1 MFTKGERDSSWSAT
15 PSNSLVQR
23 LHTHFPQGSMRWV
36 AVLRVS
42 GEEHRIALGSP
53 EDGDELSLHLP
64 AWYVESIG
72 IFGHGEEL
80 IVSFEKCERM
90 TKATALRFRTVDPI
104 PEWLSIRD
112 VLEEPLSQLGVLRQG
127 QILPIPVLESSVII
141 VEVCEPTDA
150 AFVFLDGEDVAMEVE
165 GLEEPAAAIP
175 SIRAEPVGF
184 ASPFEPADFRSM
196 FDSASASAT
205 ANATANA
212 SASAIHIQEE
222 EQEPVVTPRVGFVP
236 FSGKGHVLGTGR
248 VVWGP

>member
-1 MFTKGERDSSWSAT
+1 MFTKGDRDSAWSAT

-64 AWYVESIG
+64 AWYIESIG

-80 IVSFEKCERM
+80 IVSFEKSETM
-90 TKATALRFRTVDPI
+90 TRATALRFRTVDPI

-165 GLEEPAAAIP
+165 GLEEEPLALPNITP
-175 SIRAEPVGF
+175 EPVGF
-184 ASPFEPADFRSM
+184 ASPFEPAAFGSM
-196 FDSASASAT
+196 FEHSISTSQAPAV
-205 ANATANA
+205 
-212 SASAIHIQEE
+212 E
-222 EQEPVVTPRVGFVP
+222 EPVVTPRPGRFVP

>member
-1 MFTKGERDSSWSAT
+1 MFHVSMYTKGERDSAWSAR

-23 LHTHFPQGSMRWV
+23 LHTHFPEGSMRWI

-53 EDGDELSLHLP
+53 EDGEDMSLHLP
-64 AWYVESIG
+64 SWYVESIG
-72 IFGHGEEL
+72 IVGQGEEL

-90 TKATALRFRTVDPI
+90 TKATGLRFRTVDPI

-165 GLEEPAAAIP
+165 GLEEDEPAAGIP
-175 SIRAEPVGF
+175 NIRSEP
-184 ASPFEPADFRSM
+184 SPFEPTNFASM
-196 FDSASASAT
+196 FDYPAPAAALSAAYALQ
-205 ANATANA
+205 NAPAP
-212 SASAIHIQEE
+212 E
-222 EQEPVVTPRVGFVP
+222 EPVVTPRAGFTP

>member
-1 MFTKGERDSSWSAT
+1 MFHVAMHTKDERDSAWSAT

-64 AWYVESIG
+64 SWYVDSIG

-80 IVSFEKCERM
+80 IVSFEKSERM
-90 TKATALRFRTVDPI
+90 TRATSLRFRTVDPI

-165 GLEEPAAAIP
+165 GLEEPAMIP
-175 SIRAEPVGF
+175 TARAEPVDL

-196 FDSASASAT
+196 LASTSGM
-205 ANATANA
+205 
-212 SASAIHIQEE
+212 QEQE
-222 EQEPVVTPRVGFVP
+222 QEQEQEPVVTPRAFVP

>member
-175 SIRAEPVGF
+175 TIRAEP
-184 ASPFEPADFRSM
+184 SPFENFASM
-196 FDSASASAT
+196 FETVS
-205 ANATANA
+205 ANANANA
-212 SASAIHIQEE
+212 NAPHIQEIQ